1 MKRRHGPDLQKQLRP
16 LAPCRECQG
25 RGVVKGLFYEM
36 PCDGCHG
43 SGFVDAQTGERLDL
57 EELVLQLGKA
67 LRLERQKPA
76 NLPAAAGA
84 ERDYGSDNGRHGLRG
99 HWTGD

>member
-67 LRLERQKPA
+67 LRLERQKLA
-76 NLPAAAGA
+76 NLPAALGA
-84 ERDYGSDNGRHGLRG
+84 ERDYGSDNGRHGLRS

>member
-1 MKRRHGPDLQKQLRP
+1 MKRHGPDFEKHTRP

-43 SGFVDAQTGERLDL
+43 SGFVDAATGERLEL
-57 EELVLQLGKA
+57 EELVLQLGRA
-67 LRLERQKPA
+67 LRLERQQAANRPA
-76 NLPAAAGA
+76 QAGA
-84 ERDYGSDNGRHGLRG
+84 EQDYQGDNGRHGLRG

>member
-76 NLPAAAGA
+76 SLPAAAGA
-84 ERDYGSDNGRHGLRG
+84 ELDYGSDNGRHGLRG

>member
-67 LRLERQKPA
+67 LRLERQKLA

-84 ERDYGSDNGRHGLRG
+84 ERDYGSDSGRHGLRG

>member
-25 RGVVKGLFYEM
+25 HGVVKGLFYEM

-67 LRLERQKPA
+67 LRLERQKLA

>member
-67 LRLERQKPA
+67 LRLERQRLA
-76 NLPAAAGA
+76 NLPAATGA

>member
-67 LRLERQKPA
+67 LRLERQKLA

-84 ERDYGSDNGRHGLRG
+84 EQDYGSDNGRHGLRG

>member
-67 LRLERQKPA
+67 LRLERQKLA

-84 ERDYGSDNGRHGLRG
+84 ERYYGSDNGRHGLRG

>member
-25 RGVVKGLFYEM
+25 HGVVKGLFYEM

-67 LRLERQKPA
+67 LRLERQKLA
-76 NLPAAAGA
+76 SLPAAAGA

>member
-67 LRLERQKPA
+67 LRLERQKQA

>member
-1 MKRRHGPDLQKQLRP
+1 MKRHGPDFEKHTRL
-16 LAPCRECQG
+16 LAACPACQG

-43 SGFVDAQTGERLDL
+43 SGFVDAATGERLEL
-57 EELVLQLGKA
+57 EELVLQLGRA
-67 LRLERQKPA
+67 LRLERQQANRPA
-76 NLPAAAGA
+76 EAGA
-84 ERDYGSDNGRHGLRG
+84 EQDYQGGNGRHGLRG